1 MEDLTDEQV
10 IEETLSAYKQYR
22 DYALKEYYTPR
33 LVKWEAL
40 PEIQRK
46 LVPSYSSY
54 LSNLKRCI
62 SLNAD
67 FIEGAVEFFEHASG
81 IQGSVSRPVSR
92 SNMEKVVSMLA
103 QLYRE
108 WSAEASSE
116 RDILLSRLIP
126 FLSELQGNSSSEDPL
141 EILVPGLGTA
151 RLIADLVMH
160 GYRSE
165 GNEYS
170 YYMIIMSMFMLNG
183 GLSSKDIEIY
193 PFVHTNSHWK
203 ERNLMFKPIRIPDF
217 DIQSELAGNNL
228 MQISMGSFVDC
239 YGPNEGILGSSHYN
253 INQEMNLKRLNSKST
268 KDVVVTNFF
277 LDTSGN
283 VIDYLLAIEH
293 VLRPGGTWINFGPLV
308 YHHENDN
315 DSDINYEVDPY
326 SGERTDHSPIPM
338 KGIELTVDE
347 IVAVALKLGFTM
359 LKRED
364 GILSGYGQLPFPE
377 SGLNGLPGYRCSY
390 WVMKKS
396 TDLVEGAL

>member
-126 FLSELQGNSSSEDPL
+126 FLS
-141 EILVPGLGTA
+141 
-151 RLIADLVMH
+151 
-160 GYRSE
+160 
-165 GNEYS
+165 
-170 YYMIIMSMFMLNG
+170 
-183 GLSSKDIEIY
+183 
-193 PFVHTNSHWK
+193 
-203 ERNLMFKPIRIPDF
+203 
-217 DIQSELAGNNL
+217 
-228 MQISMGSFVDC
+228 
-239 YGPNEGILGSSHYN
+239 
-253 INQEMNLKRLNSKST
+253 
-268 KDVVVTNFF
+268 
-277 LDTSGN
+277 
-283 VIDYLLAIEH
+283 
-293 VLRPGGTWINFGPLV
+293 
-308 YHHENDN
+308 
-315 DSDINYEVDPY
+315 NY
-326 SGERTDHSPIPM
+326 
-338 KGIELTVDE
+338 KGIR
-347 IVAVALKLGFTM
+347 A
-359 LKRED
+359 RR
-364 GILSGYGQLPFPE
+364 IL
-377 SGLNGLPGYRCSY
+377 
-390 WVMKKS
+390 WKS
-396 TDLVEGAL
+396 